1 MVTDMEIARI
11 ETAAMGKI
19 TYKVVKN
26 IEMGVDVYGVRI
38 ESNLFDRPE
47 EATVQSV
54 TVSEE
59 KINRLLDL
67 CIEHTVLPST
77 LQDVVEDFII
87 ADEITL

>member
-1 MVTDMEIARI
+1 MEITRE

-19 TYKVVKN
+19 TYKAVKSF
-26 IEMGVDVYGVRI
+26 EMGVDVYGIKI
-38 ESNLFDRPE
+38 ESTLFDRPE
-47 EATVQSV
+47 EHIVLNV

-59 KINRLLDL
+59 KINRLMDL

-87 ADEITL
+87 SEEITA

>member
-1 MVTDMEIARI
+1 MITDMVTTRV

-19 TYKVVKN
+19 TYKIVKN
-26 IEMGVDVYGVRI
+26 IEMGVDVYGITI
-38 ESNLFDRPE
+38 ESNLFDRAE
-47 EATVQSV
+47 EAIVQSV

-59 KINRLLDL
+59 KINRLFDL